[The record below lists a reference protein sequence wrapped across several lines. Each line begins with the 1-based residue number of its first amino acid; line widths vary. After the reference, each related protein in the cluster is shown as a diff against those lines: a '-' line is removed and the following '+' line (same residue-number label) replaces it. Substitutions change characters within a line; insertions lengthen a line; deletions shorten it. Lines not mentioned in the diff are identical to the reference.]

1 MAHRLLDLAFAS
13 LLFGLS
19 IFLWFVA
26 DGFPE
31 SRRFAQADADF
42 WPKIIFGSMAIV
54 TGILAVR
61 AVITLLNSRESVK
74 GAFTM
79 TSDFRN
85 SVFRVGA
92 MGALILAY
100 FWAFQTIGF
109 ILATFAFLTLASF
122 VIPYKNNL
130 VRVIFAVG
138 FTVALVLFFTQALEL
153 PLPRGTGIFYDLN
166 VLFY

>member
-42 WPKIIFGSMAIV
+42 WPKIIFATMALI
-54 TGILAVR
+54 TGIIAVR
-61 AVITLLNSRESVK
+61 TVLNLRK
-74 GAFTM
+74 DRAQMAGAFTIPPQ
-79 TSDFRN
+79 FR
-85 SVFRVGA
+85 VATVRVGA
-92 MGALILAY
+92 MGVLILTY
-100 FWAFQTIGF
+100 FVAFQHVGF
-109 ILATFAFLTLASF
+109 ILATFAFLILASF

-130 VRVIFAVG
+130 ARVIFAAC
-138 FTVALVLFFTQALEL
+138 FTVVLVLFFTQALEL
-153 PLPRGTGIFYDLN
+153 PLPRGTGVFYDLN

>member
-42 WPKIIFGSMAIV
+42 WPKIIFATMALI
-54 TGILAVR
+54 TGILAIR
-61 AVITLLNSRESVK
+61 SVLSLRQSGEEMA

-79 TSDFRN
+79 TADFRA
-85 SVFRVGA
+85 SALRVGA
-92 MGALILAY
+92 MGALILIY
-100 FWAFQTIGF
+100 FVAFQHLGF
-109 ILATFAFLTLASF
+109 ILATFAFLMLASF
-122 VIPYKNNL
+122 VIPYKNN
-130 VRVIFAVG
+130 VTRVIFAAC
-138 FTVALVLFFTQALEL
+138 FTVVLVLFFTQALEL
-153 PLPRGTGIFYDLN
+153 PLPRGSGVFYDLN